1 MFEYKDR
8 LFKTLNAPFEILLC
22 ATLHALMWY
31 AINTDLSSSLLC
43 LVCIMHIR
51 NTIRF
56 LMVIKQI
63 KNWIKVDSSG
73 LWCNINPML
82 KHNERQWSNR
92 DITYPEKLTNKCLGQ
107 VSWGAKVA
115 LMSTLE
121 SGLWVTLI
129 QQLDGVVTRENDK
142 QMDELVYLK
151 WAPKNYVNTVEVDL
165 NILWYICTG
174 FSWIFFFVC
183 LYVCLYVSVFF
194 FLVHNVTQAGDAVW
208 QPLCTFF
215 SGCRT
220 LNRRKSQYD
229 RKKKTKFYM
238 TMLEKCEKQGCD

>member
-1 MFEYKDR
+1 MCTGSNFVLTHVNVWVQEQ
-8 LFKTLNAPFEILLC
+8 TLSDLEHSFGNFTVCVRPYMPWCGMLLIQIYLILYC
-22 ATLHALMWY
+22 VFT
-31 AINTDLSSSLLC
+31 
-43 LVCIMHIR
+43 CIMHIR

-107 VSWGAKVA
+107 VPWGAKVA

-129 QQLDGVVTRENDK
+129 QQLDGVVTGENDK
-142 QMDELVYLK
+142 QMDELLYLK

-165 NILWYICTG
+165 NIL
-174 FSWIFFFVC
+174 
-183 LYVCLYVSVFF
+183 
-194 FLVHNVTQAGDAVW
+194 
-208 QPLCTFF
+208 
-215 SGCRT
+215 
-220 LNRRKSQYD
+220 
-229 RKKKTKFYM
+229 
-238 TMLEKCEKQGCD
+238 

>member
-1 MFEYKDR
+1 MLLIQIY
-8 LFKTLNAPFEILLC
+8 LILYC
-22 ATLHALMWY
+22 VF
-31 AINTDLSSSLLC
+31 I
-43 LVCIMHIR
+43 CIIHIR

-63 KNWIKVDSSG
+63 KNQIKADSSG
-73 LWCNINPML
+73 PWCNINPML

-129 QQLDGVVTRENDK
+129 RQLDGVVTRENDK

-151 WAPKNYVNTVEVDL
+151 WAPKNYVNTGEVDL
-165 NILWYICTG
+165 NTLYSLDVCLF
-174 FSWIFFFVC
+174 FSWIQCDIGWRCCVAYKTFVHILFSIFVHFFTPC
-183 LYVCLYVSVFF
+183 SI
-194 FLVHNVTQAGDAVW
+194 FLIIT
-208 QPLCTFF
+208 
-215 SGCRT
+215 
-220 LNRRKSQYD
+220 KS
-229 RKKKTKFYM
+229 KWS
-238 TMLEKCEKQGCD
+238 LAEKREG